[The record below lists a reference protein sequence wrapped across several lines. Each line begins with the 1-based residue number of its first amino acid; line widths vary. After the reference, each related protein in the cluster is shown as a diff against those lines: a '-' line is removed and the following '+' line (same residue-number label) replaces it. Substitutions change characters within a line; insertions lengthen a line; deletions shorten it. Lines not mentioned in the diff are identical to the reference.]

1 MVLRSEQMTREAT
14 KEFVRQHSSLR
25 DKADN
30 WNWLIDKIYDDFEDE
45 LQNAYKQGIKDE
57 ARCHQPKDNQ

>member
-1 MVLRSEQMTREAT
+1 MTREAT
-14 KEFVRQHSSLR
+14 KEFVRQNSSLR
-25 DKADN
+25 DRADN

>member
-1 MVLRSEQMTREAT
+1 MVLGSESMTREAT

-30 WNWLIDKIYDDFEDE
+30 WNWLIDKIFDDFENE

>member
-1 MVLRSEQMTREAT
+1 MTREAT

>member
-30 WNWLIDKIYDDFEDE
+30 WNWIIDKIYDDFEDE

>member
-1 MVLRSEQMTREAT
+1 MTRETT
-14 KEFVRQHSSLR
+14 KEFVRQNSSLR
-25 DKADN
+25 DKAYN

>member
-1 MVLRSEQMTREAT
+1 MTREAT
-14 KEFVRQHSSLR
+14 KEFVRQNSSLR

-30 WNWLIDKIYDDFEDE
+30 WNWIIDKIYDDFEDE

>member
-1 MVLRSEQMTREAT
+1 MTREAT

-25 DKADN
+25 DRADN

>member
-1 MVLRSEQMTREAT
+1 MTPRE
-14 KEFVRQHSSLR
+14 
-25 DKADN
+25 KAKQTFDEIDFLTWQIDIIN
-30 WNWLIDKIYDDFEDE
+30 DCIDKIYDDFEDE